1 MFSISFTKAAAN
13 EKEQSPE
20 YPIVVKQQVEASET
34 EIMPRGNILYGTEK
48 KLSSVYVKPYITYSA
63 SGIILDTGVVARNKG
78 DNLVL
83 YDVSYDT
90 HKTKAS
96 FTVTVYSTNIFGQ
109 MDHALATNYWTLKSP
124 GPRMINIPDVNVYEI
139 NMDRE

>member
-48 KLSSVYVKPYITYSA
+48 NFQVYMLNPI
-63 SGIILDTGVVARNKG
+63 
-78 DNLVL
+78 
-83 YDVSYDT
+83 
-90 HKTKAS
+90 
-96 FTVTVYSTNIFGQ
+96 
-109 MDHALATNYWTLKSP
+109 
-124 GPRMINIPDVNVYEI
+124 
-139 NMDRE
+139 